1 MILHIL
7 LLLVEMVIE
16 QALMFNKK
24 GEISMKDH
32 TNRVVNFFKENES
45 KFTTKRQASKYL
57 NHYGKVWKEEHDIS
71 LTDKKRS

>member
-7 LLLVEMVIE
+7 LSLVEMVIV

-24 GEISMKDH
+24 GEISMKDQ
-32 TNRVVNFFKENES
+32 TNRVVNFFKQNES
-45 KFTTKRQASKYL
+45 KFGTKRQASKYL
-57 NHYGKVWKEEHDIS
+57 NHYGKVWKEEHGIP